1 MTHTAA
7 PRTSEAER
15 FHINQNDIVMVLG
28 EPYWG

>member
-15 FHINQNDIVMVLG
+15 FHINQNDMLVDW
-28 EPYWG
+28 EF